1 MLSGMFN
8 FISKHLYS
16 EDVKRVTIFPLVYSS
31 IVFDS
36 ILILGSAS
44 KISTPPESTRESI
57 SGIFNSGL
65 LNYISRVPTPG

>member
-1 MLSGMFN
+1 MVS
-8 FISKHLYS
+8 
-16 EDVKRVTIFPLVYSS
+16 VFPYVYYS

-36 ILILGSAS
+36 KLLFGSAS
-44 KISTPPESTRESI
+44 KISTPPESTSESI